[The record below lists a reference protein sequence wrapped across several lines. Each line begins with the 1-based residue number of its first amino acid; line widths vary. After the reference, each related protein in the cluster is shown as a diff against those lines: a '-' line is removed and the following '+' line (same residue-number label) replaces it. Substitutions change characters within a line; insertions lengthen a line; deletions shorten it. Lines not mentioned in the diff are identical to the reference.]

1 MQLATAAR
9 ADDCQRCAMRWSASR
24 SDYAGKW
31 ARSFEIAMISP
42 GFRDRRKSFDV
53 CYSNET
59 RDALYESES
68 NLLTQ
73 IFARLGQLRGARA
86 AFLMKRNRRGPHEC
100 GKRNGHPETRQRRI
114 TLRAG
119 FIAKVAVLKKRFPC
133 SFGQFFLS
141 EISNARIVVGVLF
154 GRGISGNL
162 SCESEWMHLQVRWSV
177 A

>member
-1 MQLATAAR
+1 
-9 ADDCQRCAMRWSASR
+9 
-24 SDYAGKW
+24 
-31 ARSFEIAMISP
+31 MISP
-42 GFRDRRKSFDV
+42 EFRDRRKSFDA
-53 CYSNET
+53 CYSNGT

-73 IFARLGQLRGARA
+73 IFAWLGQLRGARA
-86 AFLMKRNRRGPHEC
+86 SFLMKRNRRERHEC

-119 FIAKVAVLKKRFPC
+119 FTAKVAVLKKRFPR

-141 EISNARIVVGVLF
+141 GISNARIVVDVLF

-162 SCESEWMHLQVRWSV
+162 GCVSE
-177 A
+177 

>member
-1 MQLATAAR
+1 
-9 ADDCQRCAMRWSASR
+9 
-24 SDYAGKW
+24 
-31 ARSFEIAMISP
+31 MISP
-42 GFRDRRKSFDV
+42 GLRDRRKSFDA

-73 IFARLGQLRGARA
+73 IFAWLVQLRGARA
-86 AFLMKRNRRGPHEC
+86 AFLMKRNRRERHEC
-100 GKRNGHPETRQRRI
+100 EKRNGHPETRQRRI

-119 FIAKVAVLKKRFPC
+119 FTAKVAVLKKRFPC

-141 EISNARIVVGVLF
+141 GISNARIVVDVLF
-154 GRGISGNL
+154 GRRISGNL
-162 SCESEWMHLQVRWSV
+162 GCVSECVSHLQARWSV